1 MKTSIQIICLTCF
14 FITTLLMSAC
24 SSVQMKKYYHEPE
37 AKISDYKTFY
47 FADVH
52 GKSEIPMEY
61 QFRVDIIKEELVKFM
76 EGLGLKQ
83 AGDDADLLINVGVVV
98 EEKVQT
104 YETNF
109 RDAQYRYMGQ
119 RNYSWSSETVEVERY
134 HEGTVTMDWVDRAKS
149 KMMWHFVLSSVL
161 AKKNEEA
168 RKNIETGK
176 DLILKKLNSKK

>member
-1 MKTSIQIICLTCF
+1 MKT
-14 FITTLLMSAC
+14 FIKILFNALLAVIVTLISSC
-24 SSVQMKKYYHEPE
+24 SSVQMKKYYYAPE
-37 AKISDYKTFY
+37 AKLSDYKTFY

-61 QFRVDIIKEELVKFM
+61 QFRVDIMKEELVKFM

-161 AKKNEEA
+161 AKKTEEA
-168 RKNIETGK
+168 RKNIEAGK
-176 DLILKKLNSKK
+176 KLILKKLK